1 MRVSKA
7 CERCRQRKI
16 KCDGHSPCSSC
27 QKHAQTLCI
36 FRIHNRHRRSKRSPL
51 PASSV
56 TNATDQSQHPER
68 QFPTVGVEQSSTL
81 PYIPIVCGPSSN
93 EYFQR
98 HILKRLNGAVNTCL
112 SLDASNIKAFST
124 DNNDHMDHM
133 AQSIS
138 HSRDPDSLCWP
149 ELEPAKARVLL
160 RNYERTIHHLFP
172 LLPVSD
178 LRDLVEKMFCEGI
191 DTGIPTPSKPVI
203 LATLAVGAT
212 HYAHFHAIM
221 SNPVLSYHSLGVAIR
236 KALAFGLHYDSSES
250 TQTPSVT
257 IWSLYFYETWSSFRL
272 GLPAM
277 LRAENITTPLPE
289 HEPFL
294 CCLVRLSHI
303 INHSSAS
310 MYSYYSGPPTSR
322 WTTVCVLAEELS
334 GFASSVREQMQ
345 IVIGDLVSSLQPL
358 VQTVMLSNL
367 YFHTFITAFRPFLLD
382 QVRDEEQLIETSHS
396 YSGLRSRALSGTTTY
411 SSQALHQ
418 AAETARAWLM
428 FIVEAID
435 CCPLI
440 RGLRYMHYYFES
452 ASYILIY
459 ESSEYPPLAQKN
471 YPVLQAGMNA
481 LSLIPPEPQ
490 LLCTRSTVGSMVS
503 ALEQSVIA
511 PLDVLDSASA
521 SVDDLAGNCHDI

>member
-1 MRVSKA
+1 
-7 CERCRQRKI
+7 
-16 KCDGHSPCSSC
+16 
-27 QKHAQTLCI
+27 
-36 FRIHNRHRRSKRSPL
+36 
-51 PASSV
+51 
-56 TNATDQSQHPER
+56 
-68 QFPTVGVEQSSTL
+68 
-81 PYIPIVCGPSSN
+81 
-93 EYFQR
+93 
-98 HILKRLNGAVNTCL
+98 
-112 SLDASNIKAFST
+112 
-124 DNNDHMDHM
+124 
-133 AQSIS
+133 
-138 HSRDPDSLCWP
+138 
-149 ELEPAKARVLL
+149 
-160 RNYERTIHHLFP
+160 
-172 LLPVSD
+172 
-178 LRDLVEKMFCEGI
+178 
-191 DTGIPTPSKPVI
+191 
-203 LATLAVGAT
+203 
-212 HYAHFHAIM
+212 M

-236 KALAFGLHYDSSES
+236 KALACGLHCDSSES
-250 TQTPSVT
+250 TRTSSVT

-272 GLPAM
+272 GIPAM

-310 MYSYYSGPPTSR
+310 MYSYYSGPPASR
-322 WTTVCVLAEELS
+322 WTTACVLAEELS
-334 GFASSVREQMQ
+334 DFASSVREQMQ

-367 YFHTFITAFRPFLLD
+367 YFHTFITTFRPLLLD
-382 QVRDEEQLIETSHS
+382 RVRDAERLIETSHS
-396 YSGLRSRALSGTTTY
+396 YNGLRSRALSGTTTY

-435 CCPLI
+435 RCPLI

-459 ESSEYPPLAQKN
+459 ESSECPPLAQKN

-490 LLCTRSTVGSMVS
+490 LLCTSSTVGSMVS

-511 PLDVLDSASA
+511 PLDVLDGASA
-521 SVDDLAGNCHDI
+521 SVNDAAGNCHDILGSCYL